1 MSIVLVTLGIK
12 QSSLSTFSVQS
23 LLINIR
29 HTKMRYMIILDLKEF
44 SNEVRRK
51 KEKKTE

>member
-1 MSIVLVTLGIK
+1 MSIVLIILGIK
-12 QSSLSTFSVQS
+12 VLLSTFSIQS

-29 HTKMRYMIILDLKEF
+29 HTKVRYVIILDLKEF

-51 KEKKTE
+51 K